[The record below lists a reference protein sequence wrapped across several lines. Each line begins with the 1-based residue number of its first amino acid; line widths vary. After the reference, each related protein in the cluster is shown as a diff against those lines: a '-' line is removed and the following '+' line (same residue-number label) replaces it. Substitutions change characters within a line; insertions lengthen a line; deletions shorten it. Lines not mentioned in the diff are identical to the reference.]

1 MSIMKEDDS
10 ASLPSDELCP
20 HQPPRGGK
28 RGEEGP
34 EWFIMSLLSHTC
46 SPQTTATPLSLLD
59 EHNWSDPMGSS
70 NVLSVWAAK
79 TTLSGTSIVIGNNGC
94 IFN

>member
-1 MSIMKEDDS
+1 MSFALIN
-10 ASLPSDELCP
+10 P
-20 HQPPRGGK
+20 QVGGRGAVMVYHVT
-28 RGEEGP
+28 
-34 EWFIMSLLSHTC
+34 FVSHMLAADH
-46 SPQTTATPLSLLD
+46 SNPLSLLD

-79 TTLSGTSIVIGNNGC
+79 STLSGTGIVIGNNRC

>member
-1 MSIMKEDDS
+1 MKEDDS

-20 HQPPRGGK
+20 HQPPRGG
-28 RGEEGP
+28 RGAVMVYHVT
-34 EWFIMSLLSHTC
+34 FVSHMLAADH
-46 SPQTTATPLSLLD
+46 SNPSSLLD

-79 TTLSGTSIVIGNNGC
+79 RTPWDWPQYCDRKQWMYFQLIS
-94 IFN
+94 